1 MPARK
6 KTICL
11 SEDEY
16 RKLVQA
22 RGKYEHTTGQKT
34 SGFGEFIAFV
44 AGLYLLDKFLRKRNR
59 EPKKQPPIGR

>member
-1 MPARK
+1 MPTRK

-22 RGKYEHTTGQKT
+22 RGKYEHETGEKT

-44 AGLYLLDKFLRKRNR
+44 AGLYLLNKFLTGRNQR
-59 EPKKQPPIGR
+59 PKP

>member
-1 MPARK
+1 MPSRK

-22 RGKYEHTTGQKT
+22 RGKYEHETGQKT
-34 SGFGEFIAFV
+34 SGFGEFIALV
-44 AGLYLLDKFLRKRNR
+44 AGLYLLDKFLKERSRR
-59 EPKKQPPIGR
+59 PKP

>member
-22 RGKYEHTTGQKT
+22 RGKYEHESGEKT
-34 SGFGEFIAFV
+34 SGFGEFIAFI
-44 AGLYLLDKFLRKRNR
+44 AGLYLFEKLKEGRKRRRGGNL
-59 EPKKQPPIGR
+59 

>member
-16 RKLVQA
+16 RRLVQA
-22 RGKYEHTTGQKT
+22 RGKYEHETGQKT
-34 SGFGEFIAFV
+34 TGFGEFIAFV
-44 AGLYLLDKFLRKRNR
+44 VGLYLLDKFLKERNR
-59 EPKKQPPIGR
+59 QSKK

>member
-22 RGKYEHTTGQKT
+22 RGKYEHETGEKTT
-34 SGFGEFIAFV
+34 GFGEFIAFV
-44 AGLYLLDKFLRKRNR
+44 VGLYLLDKFLKERDRQS
-59 EPKKQPPIGR
+59 KK

>member
-1 MPARK
+1 MPIRK

-22 RGKYEHTTGQKT
+22 RGKYEHETGQKT
-34 SGFGEFIAFV
+34 SGFGEFIAFAV
-44 AGLYLLDKFLRKRNR
+44 GLYLLDKLLKDKNGQQ
-59 EPKKQPPIGR
+59 KK

>member
-1 MPARK
+1 MTARK

-22 RGKYEHTTGQKT
+22 RGKYEHETGEKT
-34 SGFGEFIAFV
+34 SGFGEFLAFV
-44 AGLYLLDKFLRKRNR
+44 VGLYLVDKLLKEQNQ
-59 EPKKQPPIGR
+59 EPKKK

>member
-1 MPARK
+1 MSTRR

-11 SEDEY
+11 SEEEY

-22 RGKYEHTTGQKT
+22 RGKYEYQTGQKT

-44 AGLYLLDKFLRKRNR
+44 VGLYLFDKFLKEKNR
-59 EPKKQPPIGR
+59 QEKK

>member
-16 RKLVQA
+16 RELVQA
-22 RGKYEHTTGQKT
+22 RGKYEYETGQKT
-34 SGFGEFIAFV
+34 TGFGEFIAFIV
-44 AGLYLLDKFLRKRNR
+44 GLYLLDKFLKERNSQT
-59 EPKKQPPIGR
+59 KK

>member
-1 MPARK
+1 MPTRRR
-6 KTICL
+6 TICL

-22 RGKYEHTTGQKT
+22 RGKYEYQTGQKT

-44 AGLYLLDKFLRKRNR
+44 VGLYLFDKFLKEKNR
-59 EPKKQPPIGR
+59 REKK